1 VNFFVSVTGYTVFLA
16 FVSIK
21 VRFYWRILLISRISR
36 VGLQSRGGR
45 VRLVRP
51 TDDSYDKILNK
62 KSLKYFFCFFFQEE
76 KRVQWRFQWC
86 NPQKYE
92 FRIMLNTRIYC
103 LSTHGQYYGH
113 YVLLA
118 LDSYHGLMWILM
130 DFRGQEMPADGSE
143 VITG

>member
-1 VNFFVSVTGYTVFLA
+1 MNFFVSVTGYTVFLA

-62 KSLKYFFCFFFQEE
+62 KSLKYFFCFFSRK
-76 KRVQWRFQWC
+76 KRECSGDFSGVIHR
-86 NPQKYE
+86 N
-92 FRIMLNTRIYC
+92 MN
-103 LSTHGQYYGH
+103 SGN
-113 YVLLA
+113 YV
-118 LDSYHGLMWILM
+118 SI
-130 DFRGQEMPADGSE
+130 
-143 VITG
+143 